1 MEDENK
7 DDRIESRCPSLGE
20 HRGGRMQDEPFG
32 QPARGEVLCVEHG
45 GHDMNP
51 RNTVITPATATVNVS
66 PIGFHRY
73 ASEFATYARQ
83 AQAGLGG
90 TFSPVPYYLY
100 CRSLELV
107 LKAFLLAKG
116 VAKDDLKGRNL
127 GHDLWKNLLKARGL
141 GLEQTI
147 PFAAHWE
154 DEIRKANSYYASKG
168 FEYFD
173 VIAAA
178 RGYPQLPALDALN
191 EIVTALLE
199 RLQPICLSA

>member
-1 MEDENK
+1 
-7 DDRIESRCPSLGE
+7 
-20 HRGGRMQDEPFG
+20 
-32 QPARGEVLCVEHG
+32 
-45 GHDMNP
+45 MNP
-51 RNTVITPATATVNVS
+51 RNTVITPATAIVNIS
-66 PIGFHRY
+66 PIGFHHY
-73 ASEFATYARQ
+73 ASEFAAFARQ

-116 VAKDDLKGRNL
+116 VAKNDLKGRNL
-127 GHDLWKNLLKARGL
+127 HHDLQKNLLKARAL
-141 GLEQTI
+141 GLEQTD

-154 DEIRKANSYYASKG
+154 DEIRKANVYYARKG

-199 RLQPICLSA
+199 RLEPICLAA